1 MDEKDRDDMMDRLL
15 ELGRDKKNFLTFDD
29 LNRELPEGMVAPED
43 LEDVLQKIEGGGI
56 AVGDSDSLLLEK
68 AAALAVDDED
78 LDEDDLDLDLS
89 AGTLDKTNDPVR
101 LYLREMGIV
110 PLLTREGEVTIAKRR

>member
-43 LEDVLQKIEGGGI
+43 LEDVLQKLKAAE
-56 AVGDSDSLLLEK
+56 LLLVIPIHFFSK
-68 AAALAVDDED
+68 KQR
-78 LDEDDLDLDLS
+78 LS
-89 AGTLDKTNDPVR
+89 
-101 LYLREMGIV
+101 
-110 PLLTREGEVTIAKRR
+110 PLMMRI